1 MENRKHI
8 VNGRS
13 IAFEERS
20 FFDGR
25 IAMRLPDHFEEL
37 PPQKVREIYP
47 LVNIPDLV
55 LGDVQMDLFVG
66 FRYTEH
72 EITDESIEEF
82 LKIVRMMLEQTG
94 TRMEILAERET
105 KAEGHTVASLDLL
118 SHASAET
125 VYHKL
130 FFCSLKG
137 RILMGF
143 INFPSARGYHGIM
156 EEIFQ
161 SFRFTGKD

>member
-8 VNGRS
+8 VNGKPMV
-13 IAFEERS
+13 FEERS

-25 IAMRLPDHFEEL
+25 IAMCLPDHFEEL

-47 LVNIPDLV
+47 LVNIPDMV

-72 EITDESIEEF
+72 EIADESIEEF

-94 TRMEILAERET
+94 ARMEILAEREAI
-105 KAEGHTVASLDLL
+105 KEGHTIASLDLL
-118 SHASAET
+118 SRASAEAI
-125 VYHKL
+125 YHKL

-143 INFPSARGYHGIM
+143 INFPSTRGYHGIM
-156 EEIFQ
+156 EEIFR
-161 SFRFTGKD
+161 SFRFTEN